1 MNVALHL
8 HQLGLPTRLISAV
21 GKDADGEKLLD
32 FLRSFNLPLD
42 WVQVKEAQDTSKV
55 VVDTRDPENI
65 RYDILK
71 PVAWDFLE
79 WSPEQ
84 DQIVAEADAFLF
96 GTLGA
101 RHPESLATLLKLLRH
116 PTLRI
121 FDANL
126 RPPHYSFEVI
136 ETLLGYTDIL
146 KINEEELEI
155 FAEHFGTEATISG
168 LCDYL
173 NEQYPISIICI
184 TRGSKGAAIYQ
195 KGAIVEHPGFKV
207 ALQDSIDA
215 GQIAAITGMV
225 LVDSLVQ
232 GRFDAFVNALRHI
245 ILPAVTLGLAA
256 ETVGTETA
264 QLLNMLFG
272 NCSLHDAVRLVEV
285 EELDHRP
292 SARREPIVSAIRLE
306 THHDRVR

>member
-32 FLRSFNLPLD
+32 FLRSFQLPLD
-42 WVQVKEAQDTSKV
+42 LVQVQEQHPTSQV
-55 VVDTRDPENI
+55 IVDTRDPENM
-65 RYDILK
+65 RYDIVK
-71 PVAWDFLE
+71 PVAWDYLA

-84 DQIVAEADAFLF
+84 DRIVEAADAFLF

-126 RPPHYSFEVI
+126 RPPHYSFDVI

-146 KINEEELEI
+146 KINEEELEV
-155 FAEHFGTEATISG
+155 FAEHFGTEATIPG

-173 NEQYPISIICI
+173 DQHFPISIICI

-195 KGAIVEHPGFKV
+195 KGRLVEHPGYKV
-207 ALQDSIDA
+207 AFQDSIGAGDA
-215 GQIAAITGMV
+215 FLSGFIKMYLAEKSPEEIIDFACKLGGYVATQKGGAPRYTEEMV
-225 LVDSLVQ
+225 L
-232 GRFDAFVNALRHI
+232 
-245 ILPAVTLGLAA
+245 
-256 ETVGTETA
+256 
-264 QLLNMLFG
+264 
-272 NCSLHDAVRLVEV
+272 
-285 EELDHRP
+285 
-292 SARREPIVSAIRLE
+292 REIR
-306 THHDRVR
+306 

>member
-1 MNVALHL
+1 MLWDCLPTGAVPGGAPMNVALHL

-55 VVDTRDPENI
+55 VVDTRDPENM
-65 RYDILK
+65 RYDIVK
-71 PVAWDFLE
+71 PVAWDFLS

-84 DQIVAEADAFLF
+84 DQIVEAADAFLF

-146 KINEEELEI
+146 KINEEELAE

-168 LCDYL
+168 LCGYL
-173 NEQYPISIICI
+173 DQQYPISIICI

-195 KGAIVEHPGFKV
+195 KGAIVEHPGYKIAF
-207 ALQDSIDA
+207 QDSIGA
-215 GQIAAITGMV
+215 G
-225 LVDSLVQ
+225 
-232 GRFDAFVNALRHI
+232 DAFLSGFIKMYLAEKSNEEI
-245 ILPAVTLGLAA
+245 IDFACKLGGYVATQKGGA
-256 ETVGTETA
+256 PRYT
-264 QLLNMLFG
+264 
-272 NCSLHDAVRLVEV
+272 
-285 EELDHRP
+285 ELDVL
-292 SARREPIVSAIRLE
+292 REIK
-306 THHDRVR
+306 